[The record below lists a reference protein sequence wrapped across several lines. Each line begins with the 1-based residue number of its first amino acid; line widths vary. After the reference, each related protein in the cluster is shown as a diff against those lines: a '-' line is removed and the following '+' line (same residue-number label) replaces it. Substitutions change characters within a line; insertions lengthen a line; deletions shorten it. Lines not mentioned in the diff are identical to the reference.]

1 MVYSRKKN
9 EWESGVEYDKLDL
22 MKGSDLIGCWAVL
35 ISICILVWAVW
46 HFLFS
51 DIRFPVTVYVI
62 IALIFIV
69 SVSFVI
75 AQLRQE
81 CEDFYVDYEGIHL
94 HTFYWNSKLDMGQM
108 QTYKWENIR
117 NIEFKYVHYA
127 NDEYTNE
134 GDPYATYKIII
145 ETDSGQ
151 KIDRL
156 LRDSLSDVKII
167 CKKYYGSPHRWFE

>member
-1 MVYSRKKN
+1 
-9 EWESGVEYDKLDL
+9 
-22 MKGSDLIGCWAVL
+22 
-35 ISICILVWAVW
+35 
-46 HFLFS
+46 
-51 DIRFPVTVYVI
+51 
-62 IALIFIV
+62 
-69 SVSFVI
+69 
-75 AQLRQE
+75 
-81 CEDFYVDYEGIHL
+81 
-94 HTFYWNSKLDMGQM
+94 MGQM

-156 LRDSLSDVKII
+156 LRDSLSAVKII